1 MDLKL
6 SKLPDRMPVSLKI
19 TLKPDLHRRL
29 LQYAECYRATYGGEG
44 EPVDELIPFIIE
56 AFLDSDRAFAKAM
69 KSGELNAVSEAP
81 MRRSRRRRGENG
93 VGGSATSQGERNGG
107 NRNTDTDA

>member
-6 SKLPDRMPVSLKI
+6 SKLPDRMPVALKI

-29 LQYAECYRATYGGEG
+29 LQYAECYRAAYGGEG
-44 EPVDELIPFIIE
+44 EPVDELVPFIIE

-69 KSGELNAVSEAP
+69 KNGELKSVPEPSV
-81 MRRSRRRRGENG
+81 RRSRRRRSENRM
-93 VGGSATSQGERNGG
+93 GGSVTSQGEGNGG

>member
-6 SKLPDRMPVSLKI
+6 SRLPDRMPVSLKI
-19 TLKPDLHRRL
+19 ILKPDLHRRL

-69 KSGELNAVSEAP
+69 KNGELNTVSVAP
-81 MRRSRRRRGENG
+81 TRRSRRRRSESG
-93 VGGSATSQGERNGG
+93 VGSSITGQGERNGG